1 MVLRQFPL
9 ALRGVVLVQR
19 QHLVLEENGLF
30 VGEEASEELE
40 VGGGEIAHAD
50 MADVQV
56 GTEYPDEKSQFVLPP
71 VQLAFCVGVASEP
84 AWTDEYFS
92 TTER

>member
-56 GTEYPDEKSQFVLPP
+56 VFLGVPILLGLAGVKMVEPP
-71 VQLAFCVGVASEP
+71 LSALLGSPEVHSL
-84 AWTDEYFS
+84 
-92 TTER
+92 